1 MYATAVLLVVFVL
14 GLFFVGKRNAKLAS
28 TAPGPLGWPVIGN
41 LPQLGRKPHK
51 VLTGLRKRYGDVFQI
66 KMGSC
71 PTVVLNG
78 VKTVKQALVK
88 QADDFAG
95 RPDFYSF
102 KFIAN
107 GNSMGFCDFGAR
119 WKMHRRIAQ
128 NALALCANKKYNPI
142 EESILTEA
150 KFLVHNLL
158 KSDGKPINPHNEI
171 YLSVGNIICA
181 LCFGKRYRRDDP
193 DFQQLVKNNDEF
205 MAFAGAGISIYFSH
219 FLFLAS
225 HNYLQH

>member
-1 MYATAVLLVVFVL
+1 MFATPVLLVAFLLCVFVL
-14 GLFFVGKRNAKLAS
+14 RRRKLKAAS
-28 TAPGPLGWPVIGN
+28 TATGPFAWPVIGN
-41 LPQLGRKPHK
+41 LAQLGRKPH
-51 VLTGLRKRYGDVFQI
+51 VTLTEFRKRYGDVYQI

-78 VKTVKQALVK
+78 QKVIRQALVK
-88 QADDFAG
+88 QSEDFAG

-107 GNSMGFCDFGAR
+107 GNSMGFSDYGAR
-119 WKMHRRIAQ
+119 WKMHRKIAQ

-142 EESILTEA
+142 EEAIISEA
-150 KFLVHNLL
+150 KFLVQNLL
-158 KSDGKPINPHNEI
+158 KSDGQPTDPHNEI

-193 DFQQLVKNNDEF
+193 DFLQLVKNNDEF
-205 MAFAGAGISIYFSH
+205 MAFVGAG
-219 FLFLAS
+219 LL
-225 HNYLQH
+225 